1 MLNSMKRVVLAVSA
15 LLATH
20 ALAAGPQE
28 APAPKASVVFVHGA
42 FADGS
47 SWNKVI
53 PLLQAKGLEVIAVQN
68 PLSSLADDVAAAK
81 RAIAAAKGPVVLV
94 GHSWGGTVITEA
106 GSDPKVKTLVYVAA
120 AANDP
125 GGSFNDLTKGYPVPA
140 GFAEVRADASGFATL
155 TPVGVAKHFAQDASP
170 AEKNLISVTQGP
182 IRGANF
188 DEKVSAAAWQS
199 KPSWYV
205 VAAQDHMI
213 QPDLQRALA
222 AKIKAKTTVLDTGHV
237 PMLTAPEKVAAVI
250 EDAAK
255 SASK

>member
-1 MLNSMKRVVLAVSA
+1 MLNSMKRVVLAVSVF
-15 LLATH
+15 LATH
-20 ALAAGPQE
+20 ALAAPQE
-28 APAPKASVVFVHGA
+28 APAPKASVVFIHGA

-68 PLSSLADDVAAAK
+68 PLSSLADDVAAAR

-140 GFAEVRADASGFATL
+140 GFSEVRADASGFATL

-170 AEKNLISVTQGP
+170 AEKNLITVTQGP